1 MNVCI
6 FGTGAVGGHLAV
18 QLLAADPEGIS
29 LVARGAMLAAIR
41 ERGLTLRKGGKDTQV
56 QPPIITDTPSTLPA
70 QDLVLV
76 TLKAH
81 AVPAAATAIA
91 RLLAPRGCAVFLLNG
106 IPWWWRHGLPGRAET
121 LPLLDPEDALW
132 REVGPQRALGGVV
145 HSPNQIAAPGVI
157 VHSGPDHLILGE
169 PDGSASA
176 RLDGAISFLRARG
189 VDARV
194 SRDLRSDILQKL
206 VNNTSGNPIAALARA
221 DLGLQ
226 GSDPELCAL
235 SIALMRETL
244 EVAAALG
251 WDLRSKLDL
260 EALARRGKPGEL
272 PSMGQDAAL
281 GRPLEVEA
289 IIGQLQ
295 AFAREK
301 SVPVP
306 AIDIILPLLRG
317 LDRALRAQ

>member
-1 MNVCI
+1 
-6 FGTGAVGGHLAV
+6 V

-56 QPPIITDTPSTLPA
+56 RPPIITDTPSTLPA

-91 RLLAPRGCAVFLLNG
+91 RLLAPRGYAVFLLNG
-106 IPWWWRHGLPGRAET
+106 IPWWWRHGLRGRAET
-121 LPLLDPEDALW
+121 LPLLDPENALW

-194 SRDLRSDILQKL
+194 SRDLRSEILQKL